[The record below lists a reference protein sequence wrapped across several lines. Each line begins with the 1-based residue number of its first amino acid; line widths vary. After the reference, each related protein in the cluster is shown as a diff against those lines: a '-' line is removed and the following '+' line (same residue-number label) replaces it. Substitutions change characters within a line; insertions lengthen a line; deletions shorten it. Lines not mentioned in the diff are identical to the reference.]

1 MRRSASSASVLL
13 AWAMALAAAGGATSR
28 PTTNWA
34 GAEPGL
40 AATIAEL
47 RLARGDQAGIAVED
61 GREFVVAIGHAPWN
75 ADMSPRERL
84 AATLTASVRAR
95 KAASAYLFGSGLESA
110 TRIATRVETTMTES
124 GTTSISTKERAQ
136 FVQRTIAGVLRSMR
150 VRELIE
156 DPERRRLIAVLT
168 SESLGSASFRE
179 GMPLHASPESAAAAV
194 LEGMAD
200 GSIVPCGGMLVWL
213 GEACRPA
220 VVGLGVVPLKGEHA
234 SRAEQLV
241 AGRKAAAGLVAFL
254 RGEEISGKDEFT
266 EVLRTVVRD
275 DDRAAPGDAGSTY
288 ARSMTRLASS
298 MSKGTVPGGNTPAE
312 RVAMLA
318 DGRYLFSVIVVPIE
332 RE

>member
-1 MRRSASSASVLL
+1 MRRTAFLGAVLL
-13 AWAMALAAAGGATSR
+13 AWSLTSGTWAAETSLPGPMAADG
-28 PTTNWA
+28 
-34 GAEPGL
+34 EPGL
-40 AATIAEL
+40 AETIAGL
-47 RLARGDQAGIAVED
+47 RAARGDQAGIAVEGD
-61 GREFVVAIGHAPWN
+61 REIVVAIGHAPWN
-75 ADMSPRERL
+75 AEMSPRERL
-84 AATLTASVRAR
+84 QATLAAAIRAR
-95 KAASAYLFGSGLESA
+95 KAAAAYLFGEGSA
-110 TRIATRVETTMTES
+110 SSTRIASRVETTITES

-168 SESLGSASFRE
+168 SESLGAASFRE

-213 GEACRPA
+213 GEARRPA
-220 VVGLGVVPLKGEHA
+220 VVGLGAVPLKGEHA
-234 SRAEQLV
+234 SRGEQLV

-254 RGEEISGKDEFT
+254 RGEEISGTDEFT

-312 RVAMLA
+312 RVATLA